1 MIPPTNASAEGT
13 TATEALTI
21 RGADTLEV
29 NDAAPKPTPPTS
41 SLPVDVVPTPN
52 ASAISFFERYLT
64 VWVGLCMAGGALIGF
79 YAPSVADALS
89 SAQVEGVNVIIAV
102 LLWVMLFPMF
112 LTLDFRE
119 ALHGVR
125 AAPAAL
131 LITTGLNYCVKP
143 FTMWGLG
150 LFFTRVVFVTAMPEA
165 ELRDSYVA
173 GLVLLAGA
181 PCTAMVFVWSS
192 LLGGSPGYTLAQ
204 VALNDG
210 LMLLLYVPI
219 CGALIGATGLAL
231 PWATIAACV
240 GFFIVAPLALA
251 SLVRAL
257 VLGSHGEAFLNT
269 QVVARIKPL
278 TTLALLLTLVL
289 IFVFQGATLGSKA
302 AAIFML
308 AVPISIQC
316 VLLWAI
322 AYALCWQACIPHE
335 RTAPASLIATSNFFE
350 LAVAV
355 AVALYGPASGAALAT
370 VVGVLVEVP
379 IMLAFVQLCLHLKPA
394 LDRRCSAWGGHGTS
408 GSGGALADGCK

>member
-1 MIPPTNASAEGT
+1 MDALAIRNVGAIPSQDTPSTVNAKG
-13 TATEALTI
+13 ALPI
-21 RGADTLEV
+21 P
-29 NDAAPKPTPPTS
+29 APKPS
-41 SLPVDVVPTPN
+41 S
-52 ASAISFFERYLT
+52 ISFFERWLT
-64 VWVGLCMAGGALIGF
+64 VWVGLCMVVGALIGF
-79 YAPSVADALS
+79 YAPSVAHALA
-89 SAQVEGVNVIIAV
+89 SAEVVGVNLIIAI

-112 LTLDFRE
+112 LTLDFLE
-119 ALHGVR
+119 ALRGVR
-125 AAPAAL
+125 TAPAAL

-150 LFFTRVVFVTAMPEA
+150 LFFTRVVFINSMPEA

-251 SLVRAL
+251 SLVRAV
-257 VLGSHGEAFLNT
+257 VLHAFGEEFLSNK
-269 QVVARIKPL
+269 VVATIKPL

-289 IFVFQGATLGSKA
+289 IFIFQGATLGSKT

-308 AVPISIQC
+308 AVPITIQC
-316 VLLWAI
+316 VLLWAV

-355 AVALYGPASGAALAT
+355 AVSLYGPSSGAALAT

-379 IMLAFVQLCLHLKPA
+379 IMLCFVQLCLYLKPA
-394 LDRRCSAWGGHGTS
+394 LDRRCLALGGGEGE
-408 GSGGALADGCK
+408 GSKM